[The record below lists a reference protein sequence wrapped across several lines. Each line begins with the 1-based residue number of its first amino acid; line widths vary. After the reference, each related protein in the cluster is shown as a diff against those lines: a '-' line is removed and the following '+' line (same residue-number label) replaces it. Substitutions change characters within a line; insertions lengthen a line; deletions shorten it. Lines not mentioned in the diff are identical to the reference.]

1 MKKFIRFTTVLLA
14 LISLL
19 CVPFVVSADFPRMK
33 VGDTMNE
40 LPTATVGSVVQLTDK
55 SKLADGEFSISWDEI
70 KGADSYSVRILFN
83 INYMEKNQGI
93 LNFIYD
99 KEIKS
104 TETNA
109 VVTGLQYGRR
119 YTVLVYGVDSE
130 GKDMAVCDRLHVFT
144 FPENEWI
151 DFNKNNLTDQND
163 EGFKLTTELII
174 IIIAVVTAVLLV
186 VMIIVIKKILK

>member
-1 MKKFIRFTTVLLA
+1 MKKFIRFTTVLPV